1 MKNEIVETFWKCYKK
16 NVKILKTSLKLK
28 KMNKKNENEFRVKK
42 RLKMCG
48 QQNNTKSKC
57 FGQQKKIK

>member
-1 MKNEIVETFWKCYKK
+1 MKKKWKW
-16 NVKILKTSLKLK
+16 
-28 KMNKKNENEFRVKK
+28 FRVKK

-57 FGQQKKIK
+57 FGQQKINKNEMIFKKEKHFKYAWKYYKKNIL

>member
-1 MKNEIVETFWKCYKK
+1 
-16 NVKILKTSLKLK
+16 
-28 KMNKKNENEFRVKK
+28 MNKEKKWKRFRVKK

-57 FGQQKKIK
+57 FGQQKKINIKIKNDF